1 MATDQKFAHQG
12 EVGAKG
18 LQGKVGDQ
26 GKLVSLIYIS
36 ESRFSMSFC
45 NITIVHFFKLELKYQ
60 PALRTFNA

>member
-26 GKLVSLIYIS
+26 GKLVSLIYTS
-36 ESRFSMSFC
+36 
-45 NITIVHFFKLELKYQ
+45 
-60 PALRTFNA
+60 